1 MPATRLDRF
10 SRPRRDPI
18 KALIQDRIQGTRF
31 SQENLAEVLD
41 VCRAT
46 ASTRM
51 TRQHTEEWTLGEVKK
66 LCSALKVEVDPNE
79 AATICRCL
87 GIQIRREAGAAAN
100 SV

>member
-1 MPATRLDRF
+1 MPRTHLDKYA
-10 SRPRRDPI
+10 RPKRDPI
-18 KALIQDRIQGTRF
+18 KALIADRIGVMHIG
-31 SQENLAEVLD
+31 SEKLASVMG
-41 VCRAT
+41 VSRT
-46 ASTRM
+46 TSSVRM